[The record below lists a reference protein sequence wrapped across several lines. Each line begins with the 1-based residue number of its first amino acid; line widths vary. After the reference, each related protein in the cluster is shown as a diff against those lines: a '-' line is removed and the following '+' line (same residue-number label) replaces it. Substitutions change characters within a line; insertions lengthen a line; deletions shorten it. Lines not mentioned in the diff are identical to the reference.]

1 MKLNSK
7 LKSITYTAIFCC
19 VIIICSQIS
28 IPFPIPFTLQVFGF
42 FLSLYV
48 LGAKRGLICVLLY
61 IALGSIGLPIFS
73 SFRGGIGCLF
83 DATGGYLWG
92 FIIAALV
99 YLLLENFAKKEK
111 AYAFCV
117 MLLSL
122 ILCHISGGLW
132 YYFIYAHDEAHLFTF
147 TTIFILPY
155 FAIDIIKIVFALI
168 IGNTLKKII
177 KL

>member
-28 IPFPIPFTLQVFGF
+28 IPFPIPFTLQVFGV

-48 LGAKRGLICVLLY
+48 LGAKRGLLCVVLY
-61 IALGSIGLPIFS
+61 IVLGCIGLPVFS
-73 SFRGGIGCLF
+73 LFRGGIGCLF

-92 FIIAALV
+92 FIIASLIYLV
-99 YLLLENFAKKEK
+99 LETYAKKEK
-111 AYAFCV
+111 AYTFCV
-117 MLLSL
+117 MLCSL
-122 ILCHISGGLW
+122 CICNVCGALW
-132 YYFIYAHDEAHLFTF
+132 YYFLFARNEHF
-147 TTIFILPY
+147 FEILVIFILPY
-155 FAIDIIKIVFALI
+155 FIIDIIKIIFAILL
-168 IGNTLKKII
+168 GDRLKRII

>member
-1 MKLNSK
+1 MKVNSKLNS
-7 LKSITYTAIFCC
+7 LTFTALFCC
-19 VIIICSQIS
+19 IIIICSQIS
-28 IPFPIPFTLQVFGF
+28 IPFPIPFTLQVFGV

-48 LGAKRGLICVLLY
+48 LGAKRGILCVILY
-61 IALGSIGLPIFS
+61 IALGSAGLPVFS
-73 SFRGGIGCLF
+73 SFRGGFACLF
-83 DATGGYLWG
+83 DAFGGYLWG
-92 FIIAALV
+92 FIIAALI

-132 YYFIYAHDEAHLFTF
+132 YYFCFAKNAHFFE
-147 TTIFILPY
+147 IIVVFILPY
-155 FAIDIIKIVFALI
+155 LILDIFKIIFALFL
-168 IGNTLKKII
+168 GEKLKKII